1 MHPEEQQLEG
11 WGEEPPIRLGMGEG
25 GEQRPG
31 IRPRPSQEG
40 RRDGKRGG
48 LLWGVVVTRDNSVT
62 KAHTPPPARG
72 KGAGRRG
79 TQTDGGERERGAD
92 WSRLHGGDFM
102 AHSAGVEDIT
112 EVMKTSRGAA
122 PPRQHP
128 EIHRCDAAR
137 VLTRAT
143 PRRRRGRA
151 WRRGRRRSAR
161 APPPPRRP
169 PTLPASPR
177 ARRVRRRRG
186 SRPPPRR

>member
-11 WGEEPPIRLGMGEG
+11 
-25 GEQRPG
+25 
-31 IRPRPSQEG
+31 
-40 RRDGKRGG
+40 RGG
-48 LLWGVVVTRDNSVT
+48 RNLQSDSAWGRGGAKAGNSATSVAGRTTGREERGVVVTRDNSVT

-79 TQTDGGERERGAD
+79 TQTDGGEREGGGLVTIARGGF
-92 WSRLHGGDFM
+92 HGAQRRGGRHHRGD
-102 AHSAGVEDIT
+102 E
-112 EVMKTSRGAA
+112 TSRGAA
-122 PPRQHP
+122 PPRSHP